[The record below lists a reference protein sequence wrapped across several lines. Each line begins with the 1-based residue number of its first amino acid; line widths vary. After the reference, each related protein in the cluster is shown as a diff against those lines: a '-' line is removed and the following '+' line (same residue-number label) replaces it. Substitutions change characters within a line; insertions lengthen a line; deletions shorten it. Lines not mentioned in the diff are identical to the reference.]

1 MRPTSPTA
9 GIYAFSFP
17 ALVKEGACHP
27 LKIGKTAVDV
37 DARVLS
43 QCKGSA
49 SFDLPR
55 VLGRWRVNRIGA
67 MELAIHNVLKAR
79 GQWREHAPGT
89 EWFDATPSEVQAII
103 AFVGT

>member
-1 MRPTSPTA
+1 M
-9 GIYAFSFP
+9 
-17 ALVKEGACHP
+17 
-27 LKIGKTAVDV
+27 
-37 DARVLS
+37 LS

-67 MELAIHNVLKAR
+67 MELAIHNVFKAR
-79 GQWREHAPGT
+79 GQWREHAPGS